1 MAFDGKGSVPFVV
14 AASLRRHGFARVTV
28 ASEWMTNF
36 KSARAE
42 VDTLLK
48 SAKLFACGK
57 LANQSSQVASRSDEI
72 VWLNDIQDTACMAS
86 LRALQRAVDRLVRR
100 CEPWLGVS
108 LIPGERQCAP
118 IVIGNRSD
126 AMVAIYHA
134 YGPGY
139 GANVNGPDGDGCGSD
154 DGRLLT
160 VLIHLNDALR
170 GGRFVFHE
178 KYGSIVDVPPAAGT
192 LFLFR
197 SDTVIHEVCPSL
209 VRRRAMTA
217 WYMGSGTVA
226 DSDTFARE

>member
-28 ASEWMTNF
+28 GSEWIATF

-42 VDTLLK
+42 ADRLK
-48 SAKLFACGK
+48 SDFK
-57 LANQSSQVASRSDEI
+57 VASRSDEI
-72 VWLNDIQDTACMAS
+72 LCLDNVKDTTRVAS

-108 LIPGERQCAP
+108 LVPGERQCAP
-118 IVIGNRSD
+118 IAIGNRSD